1 MINIK
6 SPIRIFLVFA
16 ILFPVYS
23 QETFEEFLKQQQ
35 QAQQQAFEDELS
47 EFQNYVAE
55 VTSQYDAYEQQQ
67 AREFEEFKKDV
78 EEKWQDFKAPSK
90 KEYVEYDDDLDSRAS
105 VDFEKGEITIEVIVE
120 EEIPTPDP
128 EPIKKVKKTVPKQKT
143 KQTPIPQVTQEKKK
157 VTEPKSLKSIV
168 ENTVPNPRKK
178 QPSKLQ
184 EVAQK
189 KKKVNEQKSLKSIIE
204 KTETP
209 VSQKE
214 KPQQRSSAVKKEISD
229 QKLQRKLA
237 DILKAKGDDG
247 KPMLNKQVVD
257 KKGKTVTP
265 ATAKAYASEL
275 VANAPVATKTYKAKD
290 GKKRTVYTVKIP
302 MKSDHINTRADRY
315 KQEVLKQ
322 SKRFNIDPII
332 AFAVMETESA
342 FNPKAKSHIPAYG
355 LMQLVPKSGAR
366 DAYLY
371 VYKKDKFLDRD
382 YLYKPGNN
390 IELGCAYL
398 AKIRHQYFKS
408 IKDDERAYICTVPAY
423 NTGIG
428 NVAKALVNKPKLKP
442 AAQKANSMSPDQLY
456 KKLMKD
462 LKYKEARDYL
472 ERVWTRKDKYTS
484 LLK

>member
-1 MINIK
+1 MININC
-6 SPIRIFLVFA
+6 PIRIFLVFA

-23 QETFEEFLKQQQ
+23 QDTFEEFLKQQQ

-67 AREFEEFKKDV
+67 AREFEAFKKAV

-105 VDFEKGEITIEVIVE
+105 VDFEKGEITVEVIVE
-120 EEIPTPDP
+120 EDIPDP
-128 EPIKKVKKTVPKQKT
+128 VSQPVNKVENNVPKQET
-143 KQTPIPQVTQEKKK
+143 KQAPIRQVTQEKKK
-157 VTEPKSLKSIV
+157 DTEPKSLKPIV
-168 ENTVPNPRKK
+168 E
-178 QPSKLQ
+178 
-184 EVAQK
+184 
-189 KKKVNEQKSLKSIIE
+189 
-204 KTETP
+204 KTKTP
-209 VSQKE
+209 EFQKE
-214 KPQQRSSAVKKEISD
+214 KLQQRSPELKKKISD

-275 VANAPVATKTYKAKD
+275 VANATVATKTYKAKD
-290 GKKRTVYTVKIP
+290 GKKRTVYTVKVP

-371 VYKKDKFLDRD
+371 VYKKDKFLDGD

-398 AKIRHQYFKS
+398 AKIRHRYFKT
-408 IKDDERAYICTVPAY
+408 IEDDERAYICVVPAY

-428 NVAKALVNKPKLKP
+428 NVAKALVNEPKLKP
-442 AAQKANSMSPDQLY
+442 ASQKANSMSPDQLY
-456 KKLMKD
+456 KKLHKD

-472 ERVWTRKDKYTS
+472 ERVWSRKDKYAK
-484 LLK
+484 LAGK

>member
-1 MINIK
+1 MMNINC
-6 SPIRIFLVFA
+6 PIRIFLVFA

-67 AREFEEFKKDV
+67 AREFEAFKKEV

-105 VDFEKGEITIEVIVE
+105 VDFEKGEITVEVIVE
-120 EEIPTPDP
+120 EDIPDP
-128 EPIKKVKKTVPKQKT
+128 VSQPINK
-143 KQTPIPQVTQEKKK
+143 
-157 VTEPKSLKSIV
+157 V
-168 ENTVPNPRKK
+168 ENTIPKQEIN

-184 EVAQK
+184 EVVQK
-189 KKKVNEQKSLKSIIE
+189 NKKVNEQKSLKSIIE
-204 KTETP
+204 KTKTP
-209 VSQKE
+209 VSQTGKL
-214 KPQQRSSAVKKEISD
+214 QQRSPAVKKEISD
-229 QKLQRKLA
+229 QKLQRKLV
-237 DILKAKGDDG
+237 DILKTKGDDG
-247 KPMLNKQVVD
+247 KSMLNKQLVD
-257 KKGKTVTP
+257 QKGKTVTP

-290 GKKRTVYTVKIP
+290 GKKRTVYTVKVP

-371 VYKKDKFLDRD
+371 VYKKDKFLDGD

-408 IKDDERAYICTVPAY
+408 IKDDERAYICVVPAY

-428 NVAKALVNKPKLKP
+428 NVAKALVNQAKLKP
-442 AAQKANSMSPDQLY
+442 ASQKANSMSPDQLY
-456 KKLMKD
+456 KKLHKD

-472 ERVWTRKDKYTS
+472 ERVWSRKDKYAK
-484 LLK
+484 LAGK

>member
-1 MINIK
+1 MMNIN
-6 SPIRIFLVFA
+6 SPIRIFLVFG

-23 QETFEEFLKQQQ
+23 QDTFEEFFKQQK

-67 AREFEEFKKDV
+67 VREFEAFKKEV

-105 VDFEKGEITIEVIVE
+105 VDFEKGEITVEVIVE
-120 EEIPTPDP
+120 EDIPDP
-128 EPIKKVKKTVPKQKT
+128 VSQPINK
-143 KQTPIPQVTQEKKK
+143 
-157 VTEPKSLKSIV
+157 V
-168 ENTVPNPRKK
+168 ENTIPKQEIN

-184 EVAQK
+184 EVVQK
-189 KKKVNEQKSLKSIIE
+189 NKKVNEQKSLKSIIE
-204 KTETP
+204 KTKTP
-209 VSQKE
+209 VSQTGKL
-214 KPQQRSSAVKKEISD
+214 QQRSPAVKKEISD
-229 QKLQRKLA
+229 QKLQRKLV

-275 VANAPVATKTYKAKD
+275 VANAPVAAKTYKAKD
-290 GKKRTVYTVKIP
+290 GKKRTVYTVKVP

-371 VYKKDKFLDRD
+371 VYKKDKFLDGD

-408 IKDDERAYICTVPAY
+408 IKDDERAYICVVPAY

-428 NVAKALVNKPKLKP
+428 NVAKALVNQAKLKP
-442 AAQKANSMSPDQLY
+442 ASQKVNSMSPDQLY
-456 KKLMKD
+456 NKLMKD

>member
-1 MINIK
+1 MMNIN

-67 AREFEEFKKDV
+67 AREFEAFKKEV

-105 VDFEKGEITIEVIVE
+105 VDFEKGEITVEVIVE
-120 EEIPTPDP
+120 EDIPDP
-128 EPIKKVKKTVPKQKT
+128 VSQPVNKVKNNVPKQET
-143 KQTPIPQVTQEKKK
+143 KQAPIPQVTQEKKK
-157 VTEPKSLKSIV
+157 DTEPKSLIPIV
-168 ENTVPNPRKK
+168 E
-178 QPSKLQ
+178 
-184 EVAQK
+184 
-189 KKKVNEQKSLKSIIE
+189 
-204 KTETP
+204 KTKTP
-209 VSQKE
+209 EFQKE
-214 KPQQRSSAVKKEISD
+214 KSQQRSSAVKKEISD

-247 KPMLNKQVVD
+247 KTMLNKQVVD

-290 GKKRTVYTVKIP
+290 GKKRTVYTVKVP

-371 VYKKDKFLDRD
+371 VYKKDKFLDGD

-408 IKDDERAYICTVPAY
+408 IKDDERAYICVVPAY

-428 NVAKALVNKPKLKP
+428 NVAKALVNQAKLKP
-442 AAQKANSMSPDQLY
+442 ASQKANSMSPDQLY
-456 KKLMKD
+456 KKLHKD

-472 ERVWTRKDKYTS
+472 ERVWSRKDKYAK
-484 LLK
+484 LAGK

>member
-1 MINIK
+1 MNIN

-23 QETFEEFLKQQQ
+23 QDTFEEFLKQQQ

-67 AREFEEFKKDV
+67 AREFEEFKKAV
-78 EEKWQDFKAPSK
+78 EEKWQDFKSPSK

-105 VDFEKGEITIEVIVE
+105 VDFEKGEITVEVIVE
-120 EEIPTPDP
+120 EDIPDP
-128 EPIKKVKKTVPKQKT
+128 VSQPVIKVENNVPKS
-143 KQTPIPQVTQEKKK
+143 E
-157 VTEPKSLKSIV
+157 
-168 ENTVPNPRKK
+168 KK

-189 KKKVNEQKSLKSIIE
+189 NKKVNEQKSLKSIIE
-204 KTETP
+204 KTEMP
-209 VSQKE
+209 VTQEGKS
-214 KPQQRSSAVKKEISD
+214 QQRSSAVKKEISD
-229 QKLQRKLA
+229 KKLQRKLA
-237 DILKAKGDDG
+237 NVLKTKGDDG

-290 GKKRTVYTVKIP
+290 GKKRTVYTVKVP
-302 MKSDHINTRADRY
+302 MKSDHISTRADRY

-371 VYKKDKFLDRD
+371 VYKKDKFIDGD
-382 YLYKPGNN
+382 YLFKPGNN

-408 IKDDERAYICTVPAY
+408 IKDDERAYICAVPAY

-428 NVAKALVNKPKLKP
+428 NVAKALVNQPKLKP
-442 AAQKANSMSPDQLY
+442 ASQKANSMSPDQLY
-456 KKLMKD
+456 KKLHKD

-472 ERVWTRKDKYTS
+472 ERVWSRKDKYAK
-484 LLK
+484 LAGK

>member
-1 MINIK
+1 M
-6 SPIRIFLVFA
+6 
-16 ILFPVYS
+16 
-23 QETFEEFLKQQQ
+23 
-35 QAQQQAFEDELS
+35 
-47 EFQNYVAE
+47 
-55 VTSQYDAYEQQQ
+55 
-67 AREFEEFKKDV
+67 
-78 EEKWQDFKAPSK
+78 
-90 KEYVEYDDDLDSRAS
+90 
-105 VDFEKGEITIEVIVE
+105 
-120 EEIPTPDP
+120 
-128 EPIKKVKKTVPKQKT
+128 
-143 KQTPIPQVTQEKKK
+143 TQEKKK
-157 VTEPKSLKSIV
+157 DTEPKSLKSIV
-168 ENTVPNPRKK
+168 E
-178 QPSKLQ
+178 
-184 EVAQK
+184 
-189 KKKVNEQKSLKSIIE
+189 
-204 KTETP
+204 KTKTP

-214 KPQQRSSAVKKEISD
+214 KPQQRSPELKKKISD

>member
-1 MINIK
+1 MMNIN

-23 QETFEEFLKQQQ
+23 QDTFEEFLKQQQ

-67 AREFEEFKKDV
+67 AREFEEFKKAV
-78 EEKWQDFKAPSK
+78 EEKWQDFKSPSK

-105 VDFEKGEITIEVIVE
+105 VDFEKGEITVEVIVE
-120 EEIPTPDP
+120 EDIPDP
-128 EPIKKVKKTVPKQKT
+128 VSQPVIKVENNVPKS
-143 KQTPIPQVTQEKKK
+143 E
-157 VTEPKSLKSIV
+157 
-168 ENTVPNPRKK
+168 KK

-189 KKKVNEQKSLKSIIE
+189 NKKVNEQKSLKSIIE
-204 KTETP
+204 KTEMP
-209 VSQKE
+209 VTQEGKS
-214 KPQQRSSAVKKEISD
+214 QQRSSAVKKEISD
-229 QKLQRKLA
+229 KKLQRKLA
-237 DILKAKGDDG
+237 NVLKTKGDDG

-290 GKKRTVYTVKIP
+290 GKKRTVYTVKVP
-302 MKSDHINTRADRY
+302 MKSDHISTRADRY

-371 VYKKDKFLDRD
+371 VYKKDKFIDGD
-382 YLYKPGNN
+382 YLFKPGNN

-408 IKDDERAYICTVPAY
+408 IKDDERAYICAVPAY

-428 NVAKALVNKPKLKP
+428 NVAKALVNQPKLKP
-442 AAQKANSMSPDQLY
+442 ASQKANSMSPDQLY
-456 KKLMKD
+456 KKLHKD

-472 ERVWTRKDKYTS
+472 ERVWSRKDKYAK
-484 LLK
+484 LAGK

>member
-23 QETFEEFLKQQQ
+23 QETFEEFRKKQQ

-67 AREFEEFKKDV
+67 IREFEAFKKDV

-128 EPIKKVKKTVPKQKT
+128 EPIKKVEKTVPKQET
-143 KQTPIPQVTQEKKK
+143 KQAPIRQVTQEKKK
-157 VTEPKSLKSIV
+157 DTEPKSLKSIV
-168 ENTVPNPRKK
+168 E
-178 QPSKLQ
+178 
-184 EVAQK
+184 
-189 KKKVNEQKSLKSIIE
+189 
-204 KTETP
+204 KTKTP

-214 KPQQRSSAVKKEISD
+214 KPQQRSPELKKKISD

>member
-1 MINIK
+1 MININ

-67 AREFEEFKKDV
+67 IREFEAFKKEV

-90 KEYVEYDDDLDSRAS
+90 KEYVEYDDNLDSRAS

-128 EPIKKVKKTVPKQKT
+128 EPIKKVEKTVPKQKT
-143 KQTPIPQVTQEKKK
+143 KQAPIPQVTQEKKK
-157 VTEPKSLKSIV
+157 VNEP
-168 ENTVPNPRKK
+168 
-178 QPSKLQ
+178 
-184 EVAQK
+184 
-189 KKKVNEQKSLKSIIE
+189 KSLKSIIE

>member
-1 MINIK
+1 MININC
-6 SPIRIFLVFA
+6 PIRIFLVFA

-23 QETFEEFLKQQQ
+23 QDTFEEFRKQQK

-67 AREFEEFKKDV
+67 AREFEAFKKAV

-105 VDFEKGEITIEVIVE
+105 VDFEKGEITVEVIVE
-120 EEIPTPDP
+120 EDIPDP
-128 EPIKKVKKTVPKQKT
+128 VSQPVNKVENNVPKQET
-143 KQTPIPQVTQEKKK
+143 KQETKQAPIPQVTQEKKK
-157 VTEPKSLKSIV
+157 DTEPKSLKPIV
-168 ENTVPNPRKK
+168 E
-178 QPSKLQ
+178 
-184 EVAQK
+184 
-189 KKKVNEQKSLKSIIE
+189 
-204 KTETP
+204 KTKTP
-209 VSQKE
+209 EFQKE
-214 KPQQRSSAVKKEISD
+214 KLQQRSPELKKKISD
-229 QKLQRKLA
+229 KKLQRKLA

-275 VANAPVATKTYKAKD
+275 VANATVATKTYKAKD

-371 VYKKDKFLDRD
+371 VYKKDKFLDGD

-408 IKDDERAYICTVPAY
+408 IKDDERAYICVVPAY

-428 NVAKALVNKPKLKP
+428 NVAKALVNQAKLKP
-442 AAQKANSMSPDQLY
+442 ASQKANSMSPDQLY
-456 KKLMKD
+456 KKLHKD

-472 ERVWTRKDKYTS
+472 ERVWSRKDKYAK
-484 LLK
+484 LAGK

>member
-1 MINIK
+1 MNINFPK
-6 SPIRIFLVFA
+6 RIFLVFG

-23 QETFEEFLKQQQ
+23 QDTFEEFIKQQQ

-47 EFQNYVAE
+47 EFQNYVAK

-67 AREFEEFKKDV
+67 AREFEAFKKAV

-90 KEYVEYDDDLDSRAS
+90 KEYVRYDDDLDSRAS
-105 VDFEKGEITIEVIVE
+105 VDFEKGEITVEVIVE
-120 EEIPTPDP
+120 EDIPDP
-128 EPIKKVKKTVPKQKT
+128 VSQPINK
-143 KQTPIPQVTQEKKK
+143 
-157 VTEPKSLKSIV
+157 V
-168 ENTVPNPRKK
+168 ENTIPKQEIN

-184 EVAQK
+184 EVVQK
-189 KKKVNEQKSLKSIIE
+189 NKKVNEQKSLKSIIE
-204 KTETP
+204 KTKTP
-209 VSQKE
+209 VSQTGKL
-214 KPQQRSSAVKKEISD
+214 QQRSPAVKKEISD
-229 QKLQRKLA
+229 QKLQRKLV
-237 DILKAKGDDG
+237 DILKTKGDDG
-247 KPMLNKQVVD
+247 KSMLNKQLVD
-257 KKGKTVTP
+257 QKGKTVTP

-275 VANAPVATKTYKAKD
+275 VANAPVAAKTYKAKD
-290 GKKRTVYTVKIP
+290 GKKRTVYTVKVP

-371 VYKKDKFLDRD
+371 VYKKDKFLDGD

-408 IKDDERAYICTVPAY
+408 IKDDERAYICVVPAY

-428 NVAKALVNKPKLKP
+428 NVAKALVNQAKLKP
-442 AAQKANSMSPDQLY
+442 ASQKANSMSPDQLY
-456 KKLMKD
+456 KKLHKD

-472 ERVWTRKDKYTS
+472 ERVWSRKDKYAK
-484 LLK
+484 LAGK

>member
-1 MINIK
+1 MININC
-6 SPIRIFLVFA
+6 PIRIFLVFA

-23 QETFEEFLKQQQ
+23 QDTFEEFRKQQK

-67 AREFEEFKKDV
+67 AREFEAFKKAV

-105 VDFEKGEITIEVIVE
+105 VDFEKGEITVEVIVE
-120 EEIPTPDP
+120 EDIPDP
-128 EPIKKVKKTVPKQKT
+128 VSQPVNKVENNVPKQET
-143 KQTPIPQVTQEKKK
+143 KQAPIRQVTQEKKK
-157 VTEPKSLKSIV
+157 DTEPKSLKPIV
-168 ENTVPNPRKK
+168 E
-178 QPSKLQ
+178 
-184 EVAQK
+184 
-189 KKKVNEQKSLKSIIE
+189 
-204 KTETP
+204 KTKTP
-209 VSQKE
+209 EFQKE
-214 KPQQRSSAVKKEISD
+214 KLQQRSPELKKKISD
-229 QKLQRKLA
+229 KKLQRKLA

-275 VANAPVATKTYKAKD
+275 VANATVATKTYKAKD

-371 VYKKDKFLDRD
+371 VYKKDKFLDGD

-408 IKDDERAYICTVPAY
+408 IKDDERAYICVVPAY

-428 NVAKALVNKPKLKP
+428 NVAKALVNQAKLKP
-442 AAQKANSMSPDQLY
+442 ASQKANSMSPDQLY
-456 KKLMKD
+456 KKLHKD

-472 ERVWTRKDKYTS
+472 ERVWSRKDKYAK
-484 LLK
+484 LAGK

>member
-1 MINIK
+1 MNIN

-23 QETFEEFLKQQQ
+23 QDTFEEFLKQQQ

-67 AREFEEFKKDV
+67 AREFEEFKKAV
-78 EEKWQDFKAPSK
+78 EEKWQDFKSPSK

-105 VDFEKGEITIEVIVE
+105 VDFEKGEITVEVIVE
-120 EEIPTPDP
+120 EDISDP
-128 EPIKKVKKTVPKQKT
+128 VSQPVIKVENNVPKS
-143 KQTPIPQVTQEKKK
+143 E
-157 VTEPKSLKSIV
+157 
-168 ENTVPNPRKK
+168 KK

-189 KKKVNEQKSLKSIIE
+189 NKKVNEQKSLKSIIE

-209 VSQKE
+209 VTQEGKS
-214 KPQQRSSAVKKEISD
+214 QQRSSAVKKEISD
-229 QKLQRKLA
+229 KKLQRKLA
-237 DILKAKGDDG
+237 NVLKTKGDDG

-290 GKKRTVYTVKIP
+290 GKKRTVYTVKVP
-302 MKSDHINTRADRY
+302 MKSDHISTRADRY

-371 VYKKDKFLDRD
+371 VYKKDKFIDGD
-382 YLYKPGNN
+382 YLFKPGNN

-408 IKDDERAYICTVPAY
+408 IKDDERAYICAVPAY

-428 NVAKALVNKPKLKP
+428 NVAKALVNQPKLKP
-442 AAQKANSMSPDQLY
+442 ASQKANSMSPDQLY
-456 KKLMKD
+456 KKLHKD

-472 ERVWTRKDKYTS
+472 ERVWSRKDKYAK
-484 LLK
+484 LAGK

>member
-23 QETFEEFLKQQQ
+23 QETFEEFRKKQQ

-67 AREFEEFKKDV
+67 IREFEAFKKDV

-128 EPIKKVKKTVPKQKT
+128 EPIKKVEKTVPKQET
-143 KQTPIPQVTQEKKK
+143 KQAPIRQVTQEKKK
-157 VTEPKSLKSIV
+157 DTEPKSLKSIV
-168 ENTVPNPRKK
+168 E
-178 QPSKLQ
+178 
-184 EVAQK
+184 
-189 KKKVNEQKSLKSIIE
+189 
-204 KTETP
+204 KTKTP

-214 KPQQRSSAVKKEISD
+214 KPQQRSPELKKKISD

-247 KPMLNKQVVD
+247 KPMLNKQDVD

>member
-1 MINIK
+1 MMNIN
-6 SPIRIFLVFA
+6 SPIRIFLVVG

-23 QETFEEFLKQQQ
+23 QDTFEEFIKQQQ

-47 EFQNYVAE
+47 EFQNYVAK

-67 AREFEEFKKDV
+67 AREFEAFKKAV

-90 KEYVEYDDDLDSRAS
+90 KEYVQYDDDLDSRAS
-105 VDFEKGEITIEVIVE
+105 VDFEKGEITVEVIVE
-120 EEIPTPDP
+120 EDIPDP
-128 EPIKKVKKTVPKQKT
+128 VSQPINK
-143 KQTPIPQVTQEKKK
+143 
-157 VTEPKSLKSIV
+157 V
-168 ENTVPNPRKK
+168 ENTIPKQEIN

-184 EVAQK
+184 EVVQK
-189 KKKVNEQKSLKSIIE
+189 NKKVNEQKSLKSIIE
-204 KTETP
+204 KTKTP
-209 VSQKE
+209 VSQTGKL
-214 KPQQRSSAVKKEISD
+214 QQRSPAVKKEISD
-229 QKLQRKLA
+229 QKLQRKLV
-237 DILKAKGDDG
+237 DILKTKGDDG
-247 KPMLNKQVVD
+247 KSMLNKQLVD
-257 KKGKTVTP
+257 QKGKTVTP

-275 VANAPVATKTYKAKD
+275 VANAPVAAKTYKAKD
-290 GKKRTVYTVKIP
+290 GKKRTVYTVKVP

-371 VYKKDKFLDRD
+371 VYKKDKFLDGD

-408 IKDDERAYICTVPAY
+408 IKDDERAYICVVPAY

-428 NVAKALVNKPKLKP
+428 NVAKALVNQAKLKP
-442 AAQKANSMSPDQLY
+442 ASQKANSMSPDQLY
-456 KKLMKD
+456 KKLHKD

-472 ERVWTRKDKYTS
+472 ERVWSRKDKYAK
-484 LLK
+484 LAGK

>member
-1 MINIK
+1 MININC
-6 SPIRIFLVFA
+6 PIRIFLVFA

-23 QETFEEFLKQQQ
+23 QDTFEEFLKQQQ

-67 AREFEEFKKDV
+67 AREFEAFKKAV

-105 VDFEKGEITIEVIVE
+105 VDFEKGEITVEVIVE
-120 EEIPTPDP
+120 EDIPDP
-128 EPIKKVKKTVPKQKT
+128 VSQPVNEVENNVPKQET
-143 KQTPIPQVTQEKKK
+143 KQAPIRQMTQEKKK
-157 VTEPKSLKSIV
+157 DTEPKSLKSIV
-168 ENTVPNPRKK
+168 E
-178 QPSKLQ
+178 
-184 EVAQK
+184 
-189 KKKVNEQKSLKSIIE
+189 
-204 KTETP
+204 KTKTP

-214 KPQQRSSAVKKEISD
+214 KPQQRSPELKKKISD

-275 VANAPVATKTYKAKD
+275 VANTPVATKTYKAKD

-371 VYKKDKFLDRD
+371 VYKKDKFLDGD

-398 AKIRHQYFKS
+398 AKIRHRYFKT
-408 IKDDERAYICTVPAY
+408 IEDDERAYICVVPAY

-428 NVAKALVNKPKLKP
+428 NVAKALVNEPKLKP
-442 AAQKANSMSPDQLY
+442 ASQKANSMSPDQLY
-456 KKLMKD
+456 NKLMKD

-472 ERVWTRKDKYTS
+472 ERVWSRKDKYAS
-484 LLK
+484 LIK

>member
-1 MINIK
+1 MNIN

-67 AREFEEFKKDV
+67 AREFEAFKKEV

-105 VDFEKGEITIEVIVE
+105 VDFEKGEITVEVIVE
-120 EEIPTPDP
+120 EDIPDP
-128 EPIKKVKKTVPKQKT
+128 VSQPINK
-143 KQTPIPQVTQEKKK
+143 
-157 VTEPKSLKSIV
+157 V
-168 ENTVPNPRKK
+168 ENTIPKQEIN

-184 EVAQK
+184 EVVQK
-189 KKKVNEQKSLKSIIE
+189 NKKVNEQKSLKFIIE

-209 VSQKE
+209 ISQKE
-214 KPQQRSSAVKKEISD
+214 KSQQRSSAVKKEISD

-290 GKKRTVYTVKIP
+290 GKKRTVYTVKVP

-371 VYKKDKFLDRD
+371 VYKKDKFLDGD

-408 IKDDERAYICTVPAY
+408 IKDDERAYICVVPAY

-428 NVAKALVNKPKLKP
+428 NVAKALVNQAKLKP
-442 AAQKANSMSPDQLY
+442 ASQKANSMSPDQLY
-456 KKLMKD
+456 KKLHKD

-472 ERVWTRKDKYTS
+472 ERVWSRKDKYAK
-484 LLK
+484 LAGK

>member
-1 MINIK
+1 MININ

-128 EPIKKVKKTVPKQKT
+128 EPIKKVEKTVPKQKT
-143 KQTPIPQVTQEKKK
+143 KQAPIPQVTQEKKK
-157 VTEPKSLKSIV
+157 VNEP
-168 ENTVPNPRKK
+168 
-178 QPSKLQ
+178 
-184 EVAQK
+184 
-189 KKKVNEQKSLKSIIE
+189 KSLKSIIE

-290 GKKRTVYTVKIP
+290 GKKRTVYTVKVP
-302 MKSDHINTRADRY
+302 MKSDHINTRAERY

-371 VYKKDKFLDRD
+371 VYKKDKFLDGD